1 MLPQCGPGDGTH
13 DSHVPLPL
21 IPPSLSRSKTRAEQ
35 YGFHPSYDFPLLA
48 AFGLTIQA
56 FSWGHFSIFIGRIR
70 TIISVSI
77 YSTLK
82 FRQSSWTTHS
92 VACAQFPSLHVHTPF
107 HETMISIDWPVSDY
121 RETLSTTERV
131 ALQRRSLTW
140 QPSPSPLRHESPI
153 VQYPHTPPSSPPP
166 LSPIIWSDLPIE
178 LVTHILLYAAFT
190 SRADAHALCRV
201 SSAVRRAVLPA
212 LYYNVLLRSA
222 SQVPA
227 FVSPFTAKQGRLPT
241 HIYRHTNNG
250 STSND
255 NPNSKL
261 VAHIPIHALA
271 LALPTKRPSLEAA
284 LARTAP
290 ALASLEHLALTAPLL
305 GAHAHWLRAASPHV
319 RPRTLLLYHLGRPA
333 PVHFGEP
340 FLRGVTHLYT
350 STLSG
355 FRGTSPASLP
365 ALTHVALCT
374 RATQPS
380 PVIDEVIAAVR
391 RVLSSCPNLVMLV
404 LSLDTT
410 GSAHMTAVSAG
421 GSGGSSSSNSI
432 YGGGGN
438 AMPSIIT
445 IPAPWRSALA
455 RQRDPRLYVLPFAL
469 HARAMWR
476 DIAAG
481 DVAGSATQDVFAWA
495 QAWREAEERGAA
507 SIMVRLATEVAMTNA
522 ALDSW
527 KEDEWDLDLMTAPG
541 YVYGRNTDDG
551 ETDTREFVAT
561 ITATRSV
568 GSLPFWHSCGGVVI
582 RLISL

>member
-1 MLPQCGPGDGTH
+1 
-13 DSHVPLPL
+13 
-21 IPPSLSRSKTRAEQ
+21 
-35 YGFHPSYDFPLLA
+35 
-48 AFGLTIQA
+48 
-56 FSWGHFSIFIGRIR
+56 
-70 TIISVSI
+70 
-77 YSTLK
+77 
-82 FRQSSWTTHS
+82 
-92 VACAQFPSLHVHTPF
+92 
-107 HETMISIDWPVSDY
+107 MISIDWLTSDH
-121 RETLSTTERV
+121 RETPSTAER
-131 ALQRRSLTW
+131 LIPQRRSLTW

-153 VQYPHTPPSSPPP
+153 VQYPHSPPSSPPP
-166 LSPIIWSDLPIE
+166 LSATIWSDLPIE
-178 LVTHILLYAAFT
+178 LVTHILLYAAFA
-190 SRADAHALCRV
+190 SRADAYALCLV

-227 FVSPFTAKQGRLPT
+227 FVSPFTANQTRLSI
-241 HIYRHTNNG
+241 HIYRRSKNG
-250 STSND
+250 GIASSND
-255 NPNSKL
+255 PNSKL

-350 STLSG
+350 ATLSG

-391 RVLSSCPNLVMLV
+391 RVLSSCPHLVMLV
-404 LSLDTT
+404 LSLDTIA
-410 GSAHMTAVSAG
+410 SAAASGA
-421 GSGGSSSSNSI
+421 GGSSSS
-432 YGGGGN
+432 GN
-438 AMPSIIT
+438 ATSYIT
-445 IPAPWRSALA
+445 TVPAPWRTALA

-481 DVAGSATQDVFAWA
+481 DVAGSTTQDVFACA
-495 QAWREAEERGAA
+495 QAWREAEERGLAP
-507 SIMVRLATEVAMTNA
+507 IMMRLAAEVAMRNA

-541 YVYGRNTDDG
+541 YTHGRNTDEG
-551 ETDTREFVAT
+551 ETDTREFLVST
-561 ITATRSV
+561 LLPATRLV
-568 GSLPFWHSCGGVVI
+568 GSLFPFATAAVQW
-582 RLISL
+582 